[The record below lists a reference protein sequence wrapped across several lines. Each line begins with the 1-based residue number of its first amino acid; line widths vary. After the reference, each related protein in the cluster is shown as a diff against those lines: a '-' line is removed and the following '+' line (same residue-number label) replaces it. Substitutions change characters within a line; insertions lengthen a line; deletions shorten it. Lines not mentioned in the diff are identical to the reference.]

1 VGWPSTIGASGADCG
16 KPASTARLIELF
28 VHVRTTKAW
37 ARRSQPLR
45 SITLPALIIHG
56 EWDNLIPL
64 DEAIKLHADIG
75 SESKR
80 LVVVAGADHNSV
92 LAVGMEQYFAAIKEF
107 VSG

>member
-1 VGWPSTIGASGADCG
+1 MT
-16 KPASTARLIELF
+16 RLIELF
-28 VHVRTTKAW
+28 GLTSERLSSLGEAIS
-37 ARRSQPLR
+37 ARLR
-45 SITLPALIIHG
+45 SIKLPALIIHG

-64 DEAIKLHADIG
+64 DEAIKLQADIG